1 MKFANMKLKCQVC
14 GLNFVGEREG
24 RKGTHGHVI
33 LLNSNKYHVNRWH
46 KSNC

>member
-1 MKFANMKLKCQVC
+1 MKFANMKVNSQVC
-14 GLNFVGEREG
+14 SLNFVGEREG
-24 RKGTHGHVI
+24 GKGTHGHVI